1 MKDKCPHT
9 PKTRADEADYNEY
22 FGTCSDPIGSTE
34 WDEHRGKTL
43 AKFIDDISTTNL
55 SDDSLRTLLIGL
67 SLDDDAAEETVIDA
81 EIDRWKLGH
90 QIFDLLLDGINAT
103 LADAVAT
110 DPVNDPDRIVD
121 LLLRISKQ
129 YRASTV
135 SFSYAADFTRE
146 AYESRV
152 RPTMAPEQ
160 MPEAFSGSLNEKHRN
175 MKKLLSS
182 MTAKLDS
189 AFGKDK
195 QLWPQAIRQ
204 AFEAVLE
211 AKAENLSNH
220 GSICEHFVPGGKS
233 LLREYLTRVDG

>member
-1 MKDKCPHT
+1 M
-9 PKTRADEADYNEY
+9 PKGRATEADYNKY
-22 FGTCSDPIGSTE
+22 FGTCGDSIGSAG
-34 WDEHRGKTL
+34 WHEHRGRTL

-55 SDDSLRTLLIGL
+55 TDESLRTLLIGL
-67 SLDDDAAEETVIDA
+67 GLDNDAVRQTSTDA

-110 DPVNDPDRIVD
+110 DPIHDPDRIVD

-135 SFSYAADFTRE
+135 SFSYAADFTPE
-146 AYESRV
+146 AYESCV

-182 MTAKLDS
+182 VTAKLDS

-195 QLWPQAIRQ
+195 HLWPQAIRQ
-204 AFEAVLE
+204 AFEAVLK
-211 AKAENLSNH
+211 AKAENLSHH
-220 GSICEHFVPGGKS
+220 GTICEQFVPGGKS